1 MSDIGDKA
9 DVQTSHRERLQIAD
23 TVEKLFQGV
32 RADRLIRQQTVW
44 SNNDSNAAPSRF
56 YYCGNVIL
64 EQPEAA
70 IGNWHKPTSRQP
82 NTGVA

>member
-64 EQPEAA
+64 EPRSPDFSTQSARSCHWQLA
-70 IGNWHKPTSRQP
+70 
-82 NTGVA
+82 